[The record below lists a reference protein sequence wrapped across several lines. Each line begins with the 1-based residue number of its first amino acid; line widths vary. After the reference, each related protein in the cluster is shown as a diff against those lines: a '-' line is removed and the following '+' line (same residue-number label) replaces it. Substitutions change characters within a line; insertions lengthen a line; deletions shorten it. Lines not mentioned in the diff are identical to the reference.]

1 MDTGVEST
9 TVEFDR
15 ESQME
20 RIQPY
25 LLPGETLLAVYDL
38 KAEEAALLGLTD
50 RRIIFYD
57 RAFLGRKSA
66 MVALSYWRM
75 SAIACEEPGERGF
88 SSLTL
93 HINTTGARSYD
104 VHFWS
109 KEKAHRAY
117 TIIAQQ
123 MMNREDPDWTA

>member
-1 MDTGVEST
+1 MDTGTGS

-15 ESQME
+15 KSQLE
-20 RIQPY
+20 RVQPY

-57 RAFLGRKSA
+57 RAFLGRKSG
-66 MVALSYWRM
+66 MVSLSYWRM

-88 SSLTL
+88 TSVTL

-104 VHFWS
+104 MHFWS

-117 TIIAQQ
+117 TIIAQH
-123 MMNREDPDWTA
+123 MLDREVGDQAS